1 MGAGLTRTTSC
12 LWFPGNPL
20 LLHSSTPAD
29 LSVGHDYGPAY
40 SPAYGHAL
48 RFQDA
53 PDKELFDALPDIKV
67 QSSFVV
73 SLGVAERAELH
84 AKTAAETFARDLNQ
98 DRLCPDQLGGPFS
111 TAGVFNHEGGRLVA
125 PNTGE

>member
-1 MGAGLTRTTSC
+1 MATAMTTTAMGAGLTRTTSC

-29 LSVGHDYGPAY
+29 LSVGRTYGP
-40 SPAYGHAL
+40 AL

-53 PDKELFDALPDIKV
+53 PDKELFDPLPDIKV

-73 SLGVAERAELH
+73 SLGVAERTEFH
-84 AKTAAETFARDLNQ
+84 AKTAAETFARDLN
-98 DRLCPDQLGGPFS
+98 RDQLGGPFS

>member
-1 MGAGLTRTTSC
+1 MGAGLTRTASC
-12 LWFPGNPL
+12 LGFPGNPL

-29 LSVGHDYGPAY
+29 LSVGPAY
-40 SPAYGHAL
+40 GHAYGHAL

-53 PDKELFDALPDIKV
+53 PDKELFDPLPDIKV
-67 QSSFVV
+67 QSSFMV

-84 AKTAAETFARDLNQ
+84 VKTAAETFARDLNR
-98 DRLCPDQLGGPFS
+98 DRLGGPFS

>member
-1 MGAGLTRTTSC
+1 MGVGLTRTASC

-29 LSVGHDYGPAY
+29 LSVGRAYGPT
-40 SPAYGHAL
+40 L

-53 PDKELFDALPDIKV
+53 PDKEPFDPLPDIKV

-73 SLGVAERAELH
+73 SLCVAERAELH
-84 AKTAAETFARDLNQ
+84 AKTAAETFARDLNR
-98 DRLCPDQLGGPFS
+98 DRLSPDRLGGPFS
-111 TAGVFNHEGGRLVA
+111 TASVFNHEGGRLVA